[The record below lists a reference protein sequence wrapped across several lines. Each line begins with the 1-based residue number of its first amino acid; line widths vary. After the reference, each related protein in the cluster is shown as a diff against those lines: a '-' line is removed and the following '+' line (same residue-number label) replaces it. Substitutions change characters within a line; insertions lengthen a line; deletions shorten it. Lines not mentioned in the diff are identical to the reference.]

1 MSKRKKTAKQ
11 VNQEQIEVAAEFR
24 SNVRVSED
32 GQSVTHTYTLPRYET
47 IQIRGDHSIVVDNA
61 RAAGQSRQVAVHQR
75 GLKKQ
80 LCDGTKTKIQYKDKK
95 SGKVLSRKL
104 TEAEKQVDAIAH
116 ADLMLAWYYGDRE
129 KASRRDSVDVVTHE
143 CRAAVVAFV
152 CENMSDSDGEK
163 YTQKSVPSS
172 LTAATCVADVE
183 RAAKQIGVPTKYLK
197 AKLEN
202 AKAIA
207 KLRESAKDLEV
218 NPADLI

>member
-61 RAAGQSRQVAVHQR
+61 RAAGQSRQVAVHSR

-104 TEAEKQVDAIAH
+104 TETEKQVDAIAH
-116 ADLMLAWYYGDRE
+116 ADLMLAWYYGERE

-152 CENMSDSDGEK
+152 CEHMHYNGEK

-183 RAAKQIGVPTKYLK
+183 RAAKQIGVPPKYLK
-197 AKLEN
+197 VKITE

-207 KLRESAKDLEV
+207 KLRESAKSLEV
-218 NPADLI
+218 DPADLI